1 MQNLYNELIDLL
13 ESFPA
18 YIIFDDANNKSLI
31 NKGLVI
37 DHALKLEPS
46 LIKLLLTNA
55 SLRKQFFVEVEGVQV
70 FDKVAFQRFV
80 NTKNFLPDS
89 YTKYKNQ
96 IGLSTDGDHYLT
108 DSREVVLVWPYKDC
122 VLEGGQTKEDA
133 RRDEVFYNTTLAP
146 DEIDVLTAP
155 KALANW
161 KRYDKDGETQPTAI
175 TKNDNLIIKGNNLL
189 ALHTLKE
196 KYRGQVKLIYI
207 DPPYNTTGAAN
218 T

>member
-37 DHALKLEPS
+37 DHALKLHPQ
-46 LIKLLLTNA
+46 LIKLLVTNDA
-55 SLRKQFFVEVEGVQV
+55 IKKQFFVEVERILV

-96 IGLSTDGDHYLT
+96 IGLSTDG
-108 DSREVVLVWPYKDC
+108 
-122 VLEGGQTKEDA
+122 
-133 RRDEVFYNTTLAP
+133 
-146 DEIDVLTAP
+146 
-155 KALANW
+155 
-161 KRYDKDGETQPTAI
+161 
-175 TKNDNLIIKGNNLL
+175 
-189 ALHTLKE
+189 E
-196 KYRGQVKLIYI
+196 KKLMNKI
-207 DPPYNTTGAAN
+207 
-218 T
+218 